1 MKLPVSD
8 DKIEDLDTPVSPAT
22 LAEMGRRIRL
32 QRQKMSMTLDDLAAA
47 TGISKPYLSNIET
60 ARLVGPPSSEKL
72 AHIEKALTFATGEL
86 VRLAD
91 WLRTPESIRQLM
103 PETNNSAL
111 PRLGSGAVDLDEWL
125 RRSGPVRTNEK
136 SGTAK
141 SVNPTDDDFR
151 FPALIHVP
159 LINRVAAGT
168 PAEFTDLDYPAGI
181 ADQYVPAPPPNDA
194 PAEKSPQSADPYAG
208 MFALRVEGDS
218 MSPQY
223 LPGDIIVL
231 SSVDTPSDGDDCLV
245 RLDEHDNFATTFK
258 RIYFVDA
265 QGNPQSDSGH
275 VQLCPLNPRH
285 AKRIVA
291 REHITSL
298 HPAIWKITPT
308 PRRSPAEDYCA
319 SGAANNPGK
328 AASGKRHKR
337 RTAPPD
343 TRPPSNPELPPA
355 TAAQG
360 NASPSRYIQSATQGF
375 QIEAD

>member
-308 PRRSPAEDYCA
+308 PRRSPAEDYRA
-319 SGAANNPGK
+319 SGAGANPGN
-328 AASGKRHKR
+328 AASGKRRKR
-337 RTAPPD
+337 RTATPD
-343 TRPPSNPELPPA
+343 TRPASSPELPSA
-355 TAAQG
+355 AAAQG
-360 NASPSRYIQSATQGF
+360 RVSPSRYIQSATQGF
-375 QIEAD
+375 QIETD